1 MCVRAGRHLIHH
13 TRHLSS
19 LGGPGVTRK
28 AGGGKAAKRGNGVT
42 AGGLGGHSGD
52 KSHPKAEGSAKVGA
66 QACTLCAVGGA

>member
-42 AGGLGGHSGD
+42 AGGLGRGIRRSE
-52 KSHPKAEGSAKVGA
+52 KSSEGRGFS
-66 QACTLCAVGGA
+66 